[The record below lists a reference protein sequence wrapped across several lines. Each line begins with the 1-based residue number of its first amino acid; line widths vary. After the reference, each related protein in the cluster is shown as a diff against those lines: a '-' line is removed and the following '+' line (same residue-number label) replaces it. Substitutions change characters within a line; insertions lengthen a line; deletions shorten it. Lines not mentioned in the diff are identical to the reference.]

1 MEINLKP
8 ELEQFLQEKLNN
20 GQYNTLDEA
29 INEGVELLK
38 RREEIYQGRFE
49 ELQKEIMI
57 GLTASERGEVIDGEL
72 LFQNLNQKL
81 EFTKNFQKNG

>member
-20 GQYNTLDEA
+20 GQYNPLDEA